1 MSDLDTQI
9 RSYFDANV
17 ERVTA
22 DDVLAGRR
30 LVEQLHRPT
39 AGWQVSPRFAVGF
52 GFGVTVF
59 VVAGSLGL
67 GLALRQSSD
76 NAASGTVSYAVG
88 AGTSTSTGWS
98 LLGISAVLAVVAL
111 ILVVLAL
118 RSARSRSSTK
128 GEETTMSTT
137 FETPPVDHKLEEA
150 HRTNRWLIAAVVIL
164 AIALVVLGAWV
175 VNDVT
180 AESGTEPPAEV
191 QALIVDYG
199 ATWNA
204 YDGDSFLGLVSD
216 DYEFYDD
223 HTVARDAEA
232 TAALIERGEPYGF
245 TTKTVG
251 GYSAEVSRDGTEYVV
266 SASSMLG
273 TDSAP
278 DSAPGISVYRV
289 QNFPDRGWIVT
300 YHAYVGELPG

>member
-30 LVEQLHRPT
+30 LVEQLHRPS
-39 AGWQVSPRFAVGF
+39 AGWQVSPRFAVAF

-128 GEETTMSTT
+128 GEETAMSTT
-137 FETPPVDHKLEEA
+137 FETPPVDHKLEVA
-150 HRTNRWLIAAVVIL
+150 HRTNRWLVAAVVVL
-164 AIALVVLGAWV
+164 AIAVVALGAWV
-175 VNDVT
+175 VNDLT
-180 AESGTEPPAEV
+180 ATAATEVPAEITT
-191 QALIVDYG
+191 LVDSYTG
-199 ATWNA
+199 TWNE
-204 YDGDSFLGLVSD
+204 YDGDAFLGYVREMDYVHSSYSGTFNAAETAGIIDGWEAYGHQTEVTGDNVIVGDGTTKWVVQPNRITSNANPDGVVGFSVFTVNDWSD
-216 DYEFYDD
+216 DGWVVTRHVY
-223 HTVARDAEA
+223 
-232 TAALIERGEPYGF
+232 IGER
-245 TTKTVG
+245 
-251 GYSAEVSRDGTEYVV
+251 
-266 SASSMLG
+266 L
-273 TDSAP
+273 
-278 DSAPGISVYRV
+278 
-289 QNFPDRGWIVT
+289 Q
-300 YHAYVGELPG
+300 